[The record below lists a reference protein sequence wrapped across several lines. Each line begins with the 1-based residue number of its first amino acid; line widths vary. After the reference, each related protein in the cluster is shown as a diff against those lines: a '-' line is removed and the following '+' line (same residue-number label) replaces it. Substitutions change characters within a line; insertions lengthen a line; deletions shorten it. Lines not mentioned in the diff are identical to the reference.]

1 MPTNRQRRQRGHH
14 LSLDQR
20 CSLDVGS
27 DGVYA
32 RAFASDADRRAAW
45 AQWREYMLAMCRCGQ
60 RPSAWWEFESP
71 VPRPADHHFD
81 QAVLFAAGLLSA
93 RERKQLRD
101 YWRAQYEEAYAEGFV
116 HCLGPSQ
123 WLHGDAARDAHFRWY
138 AIPSALIDEW
148 DAERKEAAECRR
160 TAS

>member
-20 CSLDVGS
+20 GSLDVGA

-32 RAFASDADRRAAW
+32 RAFASDADRHAAW
-45 AQWREYMLAMCRCGQ
+45 AQWREYMYGD
-60 RPSAWWEFESP
+60 
-71 VPRPADHHFD
+71 VPPADQMRRVVGLRGAD
-81 QAVLFAAGLLSA
+81 RSTARSSLSEVLFAANLLSP
-93 RERKQLRD
+93 RERKQLRRL
-101 YWRAQYEEAYAEGFV
+101 WRAQYEEAYAEGFV

-138 AIPSALIDEW
+138 GIPSALIDEW
-148 DAERKEAAECRR
+148 DSERKEAA
-160 TAS
+160 

>member
-1 MPTNRQRRQRGHH
+1 MPIVVPLGPNGASTCW
-14 LSLDQR
+14 R
-20 CSLDVGS
+20 C
-27 DGVYA
+27 A
-32 RAFASDADRRAAW
+32 AAASDRAH
-45 AQWREYMLAMCRCGQ
+45 GG
-60 RPSAWWEFESP
+60 SSNP